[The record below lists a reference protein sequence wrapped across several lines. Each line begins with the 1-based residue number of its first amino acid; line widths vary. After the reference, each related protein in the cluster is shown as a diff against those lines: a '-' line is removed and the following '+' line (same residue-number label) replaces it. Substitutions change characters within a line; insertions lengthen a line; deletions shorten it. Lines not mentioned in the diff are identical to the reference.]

1 MKYLWKSKRGFEPN
15 VLLNYVNIAA
25 KEHGMEDTELN
36 NIANQVIVEY
46 DIDEKSR
53 EKLMKQIEDG
63 EKLAMLEEQ
72 PKSEPWNGASNITWP
87 IISHAAINF
96 NARAYPNIVKG
107 RDIVKGKVI
116 GKDENGDKQRRAE
129 RVGAHMSY
137 QLKEEMIEW
146 EPDTDKMLISLPID
160 GTTFKKT
167 YYNPIT
173 KRNVSEFCLAKNV
186 CVNMYAKSIEN
197 ASRVTHI
204 FTLYPNEITERING
218 GLYREF
224 NYPQSTSNDESDSSD
239 PDAPHI
245 FLEQHRWLDLDGD
258 GYKEPYIVTVHKE
271 SRQVCRIV
279 ARFEQEGIITNEAGT
294 KIVKIEPIHY
304 FTQFIF
310 IPSMNGTF
318 YGIGWGTLLGT
329 TNDIINTLINQ
340 LIDAGTRQNMGGGLI
355 SNKLKLVDN
364 VNGEIRYRP
373 GEYPRVINDGEDI
386 RKNIYEFRNQG
397 PSAALFSLLEIII
410 TSSERI
416 ANITDVLTGQQPGS
430 NVPATTVVALIE
442 QGLKVFS
449 AVYKR
454 VHRSLAEEYNKL
466 YHLNSLYL
474 DDEAYFNVADDEQ
487 AIARQD
493 YETESYDIAPVSDPE
508 EISEVLVL
516 AKAESLK
523 ELLGQGL
530 NDMAIYRTI
539 LEALRIK
546 NIDEILTVEEQ
557 GPTPEEMNETRQLD
571 IEERKV
577 QIDGEKVELERAKL
591 MANFDKVDAE
601 IEHLKADSI
610 RLLADAESKEVGDQL
625 AQYKLQL
632 EALSLE
638 VESQRNKM
646 ADNTKVKEGQTSE
659 TVKPTKPEPKKK
671 TDQPVLNI

>member
-1 MKYLWKSKRGFEPN
+1 MNFFKKKRNFEPN
-15 VLLNYVNIAA
+15 VLLGYVNIAA
-25 KEHGMEDTELN
+25 EEHGMDQNELN
-36 NIANQVIVEY
+36 GIAERVIAEY

-53 EKLMKQIEDG
+53 ETWMKQIVAG
-63 EKLAMLEEQ
+63 EKLAALEEQ
-72 PKSEPWNGASNITWP
+72 PKSEPWAGCSNITYP
-87 IISHAAINF
+87 IISQAAIQF

-116 GKDENGDKQRRAE
+116 GRDVDGKKQQRAD

-137 QLKEEMIEW
+137 QLKEEMVEW
-146 EPDTDKMLISLPID
+146 EGDTDKMLISLPID

-173 KRNVSEFCLAKNV
+173 KRNKSEFCMAKDV
-186 CVNMYAKSIEN
+186 CVNMYTKSLEN
-197 ASRVTHI
+197 APRITHI

-218 GLYREF
+218 GMYRKFE
-224 NYPQSTSNDESDSSD
+224 YPISTANGEADSSD
-239 PDAPHI
+239 PDAAHV

-279 ARFEQEGIITNEAGT
+279 ARFEKEGIITNEAGT

-304 FTQFIF
+304 FTAFIF

-340 LIDAGTRQNMGGGLI
+340 LIDAGTRQNTGGGLI
-355 SNKLKLVDN
+355 GNKLSLVEN
-364 VNGEIRYRP
+364 VRGEIRYAP
-373 GEYPRVINDGEDI
+373 GEYLRVINDGEDI
-386 RKNIYEFRNQG
+386 KKNIFEFQNEG
-397 PSAALFSLLEIII
+397 PSTALMSLLGTIID
-410 TSSERI
+410 SSDRL
-416 ANITDVLTGQQPGS
+416 ANITDVLTGEQPGS

-454 VHRSLAEEYNKL
+454 IHRSLAEEYNKL

-474 DDEAYFNVADDEQ
+474 DDDVYFGVADDEQ
-487 AIARQD
+487 AIAQTD
-493 YETESYDIAPVSDPE
+493 YESKSADIAPVSDPE

-546 NIDEILTVEEQ
+546 NIDEILTVEDK
-557 GPTPEEMNETRQLD
+557 GPTPEEVNETRKLD
-571 IEERKV
+571 TEERKV
-577 QIDGEKVELERAKL
+577 EIDGEKAELERAKI
-591 MANFDKVDAE
+591 MANFDKIDAE

-610 RLLADAESKEVGDQL
+610 RLLAEAESKEVGDQI
-625 AQYKLQL
+625 AQYQASV
-632 EALSLE
+632 ETLS
-638 VESQRNKM
+638 
-646 ADNTKVKEGQTSE
+646 ADVKDKGGQ
-659 TVKPTKPEPKKK
+659 VPEPAPKKK
-671 TDQPVLNI
+671 TDQPVLEI